1 MAPANAIDA
10 SSYANLDEVVTKRL
24 SLALRIDVAGR
35 RLCDDSTATLTLFA
49 RVAGVAAATLDIRGL
64 DILEVTDAADGA
76 PLDYAVVP
84 VAGKL
89 GGTLRIAMPPKFAAG
104 ADATATVVVRY
115 TTDGL
120 GGEGGAGGACGWLTA
135 AQTASGAHPFVFTQS
150 EAIHARSIFPCQDT
164 PSVKFPYTTSLTVRS
179 PLVAVA
185 SALAV
190 GDPVSV
196 SGPGGGGW
204 VRYLFEQVVPV
215 PAYLVAFAAGEL
227 VSRDLSPRCRVWAQP
242 SSIEAA
248 AYEFAEVESL
258 LSTAEKIAG
267 PYVWSRYDLL
277 TLPASF
283 PYGGMENPCLTFVTP
298 TLLAGDRSLVS
309 VVAHEIAHSWS
320 GNLVTSASWTHFW
333 LNEGFTV
340 FLERRIIE
348 SLHGSGVAGLSTYAG
363 RQALGDY
370 VSSVGESHAYTALEP
385 VLVDDTDPDDAF
397 SVVPY
402 ERGYNFLLHLRQL
415 LTPGDDPAPFDAFLR
430 YYFSRFARRSITSDD
445 LRQALAQYF
454 PDSAATLAA
463 VDWQAWLKAP
473 GGLPSTVSVD
483 ESLLHQAHALAT
495 AWVATTKSVDRVA
508 AATAAAVAAAA
519 TEGLAGWPA
528 AQLCAF
534 LQHIGALTSTTRGG
548 TPLDSSVVSAL
559 DTAGHFNDCRNSEVR
574 ALWLRVALAA
584 HYDPAVA
591 NAKLFLTSQGRMKF
605 VRPLYRLLASVYPGG
620 GMARAL
626 FEEHRDRLHSI
637 AAKMIEKDFADQ
649 SAVGAVA

>member
-283 PYGGMENPCLTFVTP
+283 PYGGKLRCEAMMCAATFTAPLTF
-298 TLLAGDRSLVS
+298 LRASSLARS
-309 VVAHEIAHSWS
+309 H
-320 GNLVTSASWTHFW
+320 
-333 LNEGFTV
+333 
-340 FLERRIIE
+340 
-348 SLHGSGVAGLSTYAG
+348 LSTC
-363 RQALGDY
+363 
-370 VSSVGESHAYTALEP
+370 
-385 VLVDDTDPDDAF
+385 
-397 SVVPY
+397 
-402 ERGYNFLLHLRQL
+402 
-415 LTPGDDPAPFDAFLR
+415 
-430 YYFSRFARRSITSDD
+430 SR
-445 LRQALAQYF
+445 
-454 PDSAATLAA
+454 
-463 VDWQAWLKAP
+463 
-473 GGLPSTVSVD
+473 
-483 ESLLHQAHALAT
+483 
-495 AWVATTKSVDRVA
+495 
-508 AATAAAVAAAA
+508 
-519 TEGLAGWPA
+519 
-528 AQLCAF
+528 
-534 LQHIGALTSTTRGG
+534 
-548 TPLDSSVVSAL
+548 
-559 DTAGHFNDCRNSEVR
+559 N
-574 ALWLRVALAA
+574 
-584 HYDPAVA
+584 
-591 NAKLFLTSQGRMKF
+591 
-605 VRPLYRLLASVYPGG
+605 
-620 GMARAL
+620 
-626 FEEHRDRLHSI
+626 
-637 AAKMIEKDFADQ
+637 
-649 SAVGAVA
+649 